1 MQFLEETKRFIFN
14 NDKGKTEIMK
24 MEFTR
29 KKREKKRQERPEIT
43 VKKGK
48 IGYTDSY
55 KYMGDQYDTSGKNMC
70 KIEKKME
77 KSKFIASEVKRQGT
91 YARVGEADTSTRM
104 LLLEVVVKPTLLYNT
119 ETWVSITKDEMGK
132 INQVHYE
139 VLKRV
144 FEQKH
149 STIYYGILLETGYWP
164 FSYVIVYKRLMFFHH
179 LFHSEE
185 RRIARK
191 VVRNQMEGIGK
202 GKTWYDGVEEWL
214 VKLELEK
221 EEEEIIKYRKS
232 EWKAKVK
239 DQLNKWVKKEMA
251 EQKSRMKK
259 LRFTNMNGKQEYV
272 EKCKMEQVRKIM
284 KVRLN
289 MTELKAN
296 FKGKHNETIC
306 SACEVEEETTEH
318 VIRCPEYQRLTQ
330 HTLNMTTEEEGHEL
344 VNKMDDLTW
353 LINAGEEFEKIEET
367 RKWLIGREKRT
378 IY

>member
-1 MQFLEETKRFIFN
+1 M
-14 NDKGKTEIMK
+14 
-24 MEFTR
+24 
-29 KKREKKRQERPEIT
+29 
-43 VKKGK
+43 
-48 IGYTDSY
+48 
-55 KYMGDQYDTSGKNMC
+55 
-70 KIEKKME
+70 
-77 KSKFIASEVKRQGT
+77 
-91 YARVGEADTSTRM
+91 
-104 LLLEVVVKPTLLYNT
+104 
-119 ETWVSITKDEMGK
+119 
-132 INQVHYE
+132 
-139 VLKRV
+139 LKRV
-144 FEQKH
+144 FEQKD
-149 STIYYGILLETGYWP
+149 STPYYGILLETGYWP